1 MMGIA
6 KFLVDKEVIL
16 KIDFDDPRESFMI
29 KGKFIRYENVEGKKE
44 LIAMAMGFHENAVPM
59 SYKMRINDYLST
71 TRAEDRGAVS
81 AKTQKDNAGTEIPS
95 KSGAAADPAAF
106 SIPDQ

>member
-29 KGKFIRYENVEGKKE
+29 KGKFVRYENVEGKKE
-44 LIAMAMGFHENAVPM
+44 LIAMGMEFYENSIPM

-71 TRAEDRGAVS
+71 TRAEDRVAPA
-81 AKTQKDNAGTEIPS
+81 AKVQKENAGTEVPA
-95 KSGAAADPAAF
+95 KSETAADPAAF